1 FGTLPRP
8 HSLTPLSL
16 HAALPA
22 PTTWDITSPSPRRAG
37 RPPPKPAY
45 PNDPIPCGIPA
56 PSVKVTKLASSKGV
70 MGTQSRVGGLVNG
83 PPVRVERWSMTHDE
97 ATVAASDIA
106 RLAHVGRAAVSN
118 WRRRYDDFPQPVGGT
133 ASSPLFRL
141 VEVEAWLARH
151 GKAFR
156 VTPEERLWQ
165 RLRATVDDLR
175 LGDAV

>member
-1 FGTLPRP
+1 
-8 HSLTPLSL
+8 
-16 HAALPA
+16 
-22 PTTWDITSPSPRRAG
+22 
-37 RPPPKPAY
+37 
-45 PNDPIPCGIPA
+45 
-56 PSVKVTKLASSKGV
+56 
-70 MGTQSRVGGLVNG
+70 
-83 PPVRVERWSMTHDE
+83 
-97 ATVAASDIA
+97 
-106 RLAHVGRAAVSN
+106 AAVSN

-175 LGDAV
+175 LGDAVAFIGALLLYVRREPERGRALATAEDRELGENLTRAIAGSVPEL